1 MMTTPLRHTVSDYDL
16 GVTHGRNETLEEVRE
31 KLRALGFHD
40 LADEFQEKTA

>member
-1 MMTTPLRHTVSDYDL
+1 MTAPLRRTVSDYDL
-16 GVTHGRNETLEEVRE
+16 GVTHGRSETLEEVRQ